1 MSASFLCLKSPISS
15 RFFKENNMLYFV
27 FGFIAAIVLL
37 ALLVWLANDS
47 CEWYNF
53 MAAVV
58 AVFMGA
64 VMAIVLVGYCILL
77 KDWLGSGY
85 KAAVLNREYG
95 TSYTREEIFYA
106 SDVIDT
112 VRQLDRTRMEING
125 DLMKDE

>member
-1 MSASFLCLKSPISS
+1 
-15 RFFKENNMLYFV
+15 MLYFV
-27 FGFIAAIVLL
+27 FGIIAAIVLL
-37 ALLVWLANDS
+37 ALLVWLANDA
-47 CEWYNF
+47 CEWYNV

-58 AVFMGA
+58 AVVLGT

-125 DLMKDE
+125 DLMKKE